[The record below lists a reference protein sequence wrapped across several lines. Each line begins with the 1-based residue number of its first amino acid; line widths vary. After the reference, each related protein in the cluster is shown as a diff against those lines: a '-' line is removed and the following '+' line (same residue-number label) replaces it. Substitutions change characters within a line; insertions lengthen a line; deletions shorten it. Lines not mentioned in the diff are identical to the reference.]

1 MSHTIGTCSICGGPV
16 QEPDIW
22 CGSDP
27 PTPTC
32 SSCGATKRNPYGPRK
47 RGMNMELTD
56 YEARIINDFIGQH
69 WTRFLSFAE
78 QHGICEE
85 EAEDLANKLE
95 KIAFQ

>member
-1 MSHTIGTCSICGGPV
+1 
-16 QEPDIW
+16 
-22 CGSDP
+22 
-27 PTPTC
+27 
-32 SSCGATKRNPYGPRK
+32 
-47 RGMNMELTD
+47 MNMELTD

-78 QHGICEE
+78 QHDMCEE